1 MSSYRFSK
9 KVAFRYLFSKRSEA
23 FISIIT
29 FISIAGVAIGVM
41 VLTMAM
47 AIMNGFENVMREAI
61 IGTSSHVVVR
71 SVNGSISDWE
81 STSRRIRQVRGVEHV
96 SAYTLSQ
103 AILRSETASTG
114 LLIRGLEKGSESAR
128 QLEVIMPAGQK
139 IAPLFDPQPLELRG
153 IDGETDHVNLPGI
166 VIGQSVARSL
176 GLYSRSPVSLLSPEV
191 ASSPFGLVPK
201 FRRFIVAGTFSSNFV
216 ELESSMA
223 YVDLLQA
230 QQFFNLGGTVSGL
243 EVLVDDIYSA
253 PQIARD
259 IVDSLGGTGSGF
271 YAQDWTETNRALW
284 EAIELEKKVYF
295 VVLLLIIVMASFSI
309 ITTLIMIVL
318 EKRKDIAIMKT
329 MGASTRSIGNIFRI
343 QGAFIGAIG
352 TILGMLGGYLG
363 SLALRQ
369 YGFPLPEGVFP
380 VSTVPVVIEPLM
392 FLLVGGA
399 AFAICCVATIY
410 PAHRASNL
418 NPVESLRFD

>member
-1 MSSYRFSK
+1 VSSYRFSR

-29 FISIAGVAIGVM
+29 FISVAGVAIGVM
-41 VLTMAM
+41 VLTIAM

-71 SVNGSISDWE
+71 SLNG
-81 STSRRIRQVRGVEHV
+81 RIDNWQEIAERIKTVDGVEHV
-96 SAYTLSQ
+96 SAYSLSQ
-103 AILRSETASTG
+103 AILRSDAASTG
-114 LLIRGLEKGSESAR
+114 LLIRGLEEGSESAR
-128 QLEVIMPAGQK
+128 QLEEIMPAGQSIQSLYK
-139 IAPLFDPQPLELRG
+139 PEPLSIRG
-153 IDGETDHVNLPGI
+153 VDGESDLVQLPGI
-166 VIGQSVARSL
+166 IIGQSVARNL
-176 GLYSRSPVSLLSPEV
+176 GLFRGSPVSLLSPEV

-201 FRRFIVAGTFSSNFV
+201 FRRFIVAGTFSSGFV
-216 ELESSMA
+216 ELEGSMA
-223 YVDLLQA
+223 YVGLESA
-230 QQFFNLGGTVSGL
+230 QQFFNLGQSVSGL
-243 EVLVDDIYSA
+243 EVLVDDIYRA

-259 IVDSLGGTGSGF
+259 VIDSLGGLGSGF

-318 EKRKDIAIMKT
+318 EKRKDIAIMRT

-343 QGAFIGAIG
+343 QGAFIGAMG
-352 TILGMLGGYLG
+352 TLLGMAGGYLG
-363 SLALRQ
+363 ALALRQ

-380 VSTVPVVIEPLM
+380 VSTVPVVIEPAM
-392 FLLVGGA
+392 FLLVGAA

-410 PAHRASNL
+410 PAYRASSL